1 MKKEAAIQRAVCAH
15 LRQRGVPGLLWFHVP
30 NAPRSARAG
39 AELKR
44 QGMLAGVSDLLL
56 LHGEKFYALELK
68 DDKGR
73 PTEAQLNFAMRVQEA
88 GGHSAIAYGIDR
100 ALAVLKQW
108 ELIR

>member
-68 DDKGR
+68 DLRGR
-73 PTEAQLNFAMRVQEA
+73 PTEAQLDFVMRVQDA
-88 GGHSAIAYGIDR
+88 GGHSAIAYGLDK
-100 ALAVLKQW
+100 ALATLKTW
-108 ELIR
+108 GLLK